1 MRAATWGLVSPSATR
16 SATVFSVSVRLAHPH
31 AGRSTWLQCRRRM
44 PSRLSLALTR
54 TASRSEPDLPVGDEC
69 PLQAFACRDAFS
81 LLGEHR
87 ARVFDRRSPR
97 PRVTVCHLG
106 PLQGSHVT
114 IEHTTGLRG
123 PGDH

>member
-31 AGRSTWLQCRRRM
+31 AGRSTWLQCRRADAE
-44 PSRLSLALTR
+44 PPQLGPYSDSVALR
-54 TASRSEPDLPVGDEC
+54 ADLPVGDEC

-87 ARVFDRRSPR
+87 AASSTAEALD
-97 PRVTVCHLG
+97 
-106 PLQGSHVT
+106 QG
-114 IEHTTGLRG
+114 
-123 PGDH
+123 